1 MDARPC
7 RSRMAGMTNRIP
19 LFASVLLLAACTAS
33 APSPG
38 GQGSSSTASASDM
51 KTLQTGHFSVRYPAD
66 WTQKSNVT
74 MPESGY
80 ETLGTLLTYP
90 AEKDRTTLT
99 SAGMHFSFG
108 SGCPSLENIES
119 RGAPGTATIG
129 GKTWT
134 HYVRD
139 GVGAGNRYQGD
150 TYVYEETGACY
161 LISTLEHSCN
171 LGPDCGE
178 NHSAPFDKEKIDALF
193 GQVLSTFAFRQ

>member
-1 MDARPC
+1 M
-7 RSRMAGMTNRIP
+7 NRRI
-19 LFASVLLLAACTAS
+19 LILASVLVLAACTPS
-33 APSPG
+33 SPSPG
-38 GQGSSSTASASDM
+38 GQGASSSGTL

-80 ETLGTLLTYP
+80 EMLGTLLTYP

-99 SAGMHFSFG
+99 SAGMHLSFG
-108 SGCPSLENIES
+108 SGCPALDNIES
-119 RGAPGTATIG
+119 TGAPDTVTIG
-129 GKTWT
+129 GRQWM

-150 TYVYEETGACY
+150 TYVYQEPGSCY

-178 NHSAPFDKEKIDALF
+178 GHTTAFDKAAMDAQF
-193 GQVLSTFAFRQ
+193 NQILSTFAFRQ